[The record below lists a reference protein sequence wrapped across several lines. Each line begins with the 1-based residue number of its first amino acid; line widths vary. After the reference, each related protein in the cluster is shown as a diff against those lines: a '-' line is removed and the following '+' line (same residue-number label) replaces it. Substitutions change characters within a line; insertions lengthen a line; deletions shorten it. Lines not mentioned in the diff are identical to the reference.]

1 MLAGVLTGFKWV
13 SLVLVGLV
21 AFALL
26 PVAYVETFCR
36 DKAGPV
42 SHTAVITEKKFQR
55 AEANAYLS
63 YPKLHIVFAYEGL
76 AKALETG
83 DEYRFDY
90 TGSVLSFWSSLCSLT
105 RKANRH
111 GGGEL
116 SARGTI
122 YVSGVSFTAEM
133 AMKALYEETIG
144 RLSALLRGSQ
154 KTPQDVLSAEV
165 AADYARFLQ
174 KVPWYKYDFAAASE
188 KLWALP
194 ITSWQR
200 SWERR
205 LALGGEWQA
214 KSIYAKMI
222 AGSLDV
228 VSKPTERTRSVAA
241 GLDTPALTAIEGV
254 EIIKITPDYSIIE
267 TPRGRKFT
275 PIIQEI
281 IAKGGRLTEI
291 AGNDDIMLSAVG
303 KAKPGSLKFAS
314 GDILSII
321 DRAGFDDQRVLLNV
335 KIDILVAMF
344 KELKEAG
351 LSVER
356 FYDY

>member
-1 MLAGVLTGFKWV
+1 MLAGVLTGFKWI
-13 SLVLVGLV
+13 SLALAGLV
-21 AFALL
+21 VLPLL
-26 PVAYVETFCR
+26 PVAYVETVCR
-36 DKAGPV
+36 DKPGPL
-42 SHTAVITEKKFQR
+42 SHNLIITEKVFQR
-55 AEANAYLS
+55 AEANSYLS
-63 YPKLHIVFAYEGL
+63 YPEQHIVFAYEGL

-90 TGSVLSFWSSLCSLT
+90 TGSVLFFWSSLCDLT

-111 GGGEL
+111 GGGDF
-116 SARGTI
+116 SARGVI

-133 AMKALYEETIG
+133 ALKALYEETIG
-144 RLSALLRGSQ
+144 RVSALLRGSK
-154 KTPQDVLSAEV
+154 KTPQDVFSAEV

-174 KVPWYKYDFAAASE
+174 NVPWYRYDFDAASQE
-188 KLWALP
+188 LWALP

-222 AGSLDV
+222 AGNLAPANKS
-228 VSKPTERTRSVAA
+228 TERTRSVTA
-241 GLDTPALTAIEGV
+241 GLDAPALNAIEGV
-254 EIIKITPDYSIIE
+254 EIIKVTPDYNIIE

-275 PIIQEI
+275 PIIQQI

-291 AGNDDIMLSAVG
+291 AGNDDIMLSATG
-303 KAKPGSLKFAS
+303 KTKPGPLKFAS
-314 GDILSII
+314 GDVLSII
-321 DRAGFDDQRVLLNV
+321 DRTGFDDQRVLLNV
-335 KIDILVAMF
+335 KIDTLVAMF
-344 KELKEAG
+344 KELKDAE

-356 FYDY
+356 IYDY